1 MAATYRVVRRA
12 LEFIVGV
19 ALYIVAEREVPDVDT
34 QVGGKALGRSN
45 NLDRLATRVGVRPLM
60 DYFSTDPVQ
69 AAAHIEELGEE
80 PPTDIPEEVWF
91 PAEDGLVTV
100 RGLLRHL
107 EANPTAIPDAAEI
120 VAELREF
127 EGVLVGLAAAG
138 VRWHL
143 AVDY

>member
-1 MAATYRVVRRA
+1 VS
-12 LEFIVGV
+12 V
-19 ALYIVAEREVPDVDT
+19 ALYIAAEREVRDLDT

-45 NLDRLATRVGVRPLM
+45 NLDRLAARIGVRPLM
-60 DYFSTDPVQ
+60 DYFSMDPER
-69 AAAHIEELGEE
+69 AAAHFEELGEE
-80 PPTDIPEEVWF
+80 PLTDIPEEAWF

-107 EANPTAIPDAAEI
+107 EANPTAIPAAAEI
-120 VAELREF
+120 ASELREF

-143 AVDY
+143 AVDS

>member
-1 MAATYRVVRRA
+1 MHRVAIRA
-12 LEFIVGV
+12 WEFIVGV

-45 NLDRLATRVGVRPLM
+45 NLDRLAVRAGVRPLM
-60 DYFSTDPVQ
+60 DYFSTDREQ

-80 PPTDIPEEVWF
+80 PPTDIPEEAWF
-91 PAEDGLVTV
+91 SAEDGLITV

-107 EANPTAIPDAAEI
+107 EANPTAISDAAE
-120 VAELREF
+120 VAGELREF